1 MMRKSIPLVTSNLAK
16 YALFQPILERL
27 GVELITPHQSCRE
40 IQSDDWI
47 EIIKEK
53 AQSAARSLGR
63 PCIVDDAGL
72 LLDAYPG
79 FPGAYTK
86 AVIRSIGSDGLSR
99 LLDNQINSGRLVA
112 HLACSDGVEC
122 LHWTGSVQGSLV
134 PSPSEISGEGP
145 GPIHEWFQ
153 PIAKGP
159 FAKSL
164 HRLRAW
170 RALERDWHLLC
181 EKGWAQPVDGD
192 FFCYTQE
199 PTSSLCVF
207 CAELSGDPDSVFEQL
222 SGGLPRDRVVHTS
235 TSFVLLPPLGQF
247 MSGGLLLITRK
258 HIKSMAY
265 LEAGQ
270 IPELEDLMS
279 EVTTIL
285 HGAYGLNPVFF
296 EHGPGRGGG
305 KSTCCVDHAHL
316 NIFPADVDLMPL
328 LGQFPGHAVGSL
340 GDLASLRDNDDDYIF
355 VQHGDGRRT
364 VHFSERF
371 PSQFIRREITRQLG
385 YPERWH
391 WRDYPGIAELRA
403 TYDVLQGAFAE
414 HVSF

>member
-1 MMRKSIPLVTSNLAK
+1 MMRKNIPLVTSNLAK

-27 GVELITPHQSCRE
+27 GVELVTPPQSCYE
-40 IQSDDWI
+40 IQSDDWV

-53 AQSAARSLGR
+53 ARAAARSLGR

-86 AVIRSIGSDGLSR
+86 SVIRSLGSDGLVR
-99 LLDNQINSGRLVA
+99 LLNNQTTSGCLVA
-112 HLACSDGVEC
+112 NLACSDGVEC
-122 LHWTGSVQGSLV
+122 FNWMGSVQGNRV
-134 PSPSEISGEGP
+134 PSEVCGEGP
-145 GPIHEWFQ
+145 GPLHEWFQ
-153 PIAKGP
+153 PTVKGP

-170 RALERDWHLLC
+170 QALERDWHLLC
-181 EKGWAQPVDGD
+181 ERGWAYPADGD
-192 FFCYTQE
+192 PFCYTRG
-199 PTSSLCVF
+199 PTSGSCVF
-207 CAELSGDPDSVFEQL
+207 CVELSGDPDSVFEQL
-222 SGGLPRDRVVHTS
+222 SGGLLRDRVVHMS

-247 MSGGLLLITRK
+247 MEGGLLLLTRK
-258 HIKSMAY
+258 HVKSMAH

-270 IPELEDLMS
+270 VSELEDLMS
-279 EVTTIL
+279 EVTTKL
-285 HGAYGLNPVFF
+285 RGAYGSNPVFF
-296 EHGPGRGGG
+296 EHGPGRGRG

-328 LGQFPGHAVGSL
+328 LGQFPGHEIGSL
-340 GDLASLRDNDDDYIF
+340 NELASLRDNDDDYIF
-355 VQHGDGRRT
+355 VQHGDGTRT
-364 VHFSERF
+364 VHFSEDF

-391 WRDYPGIAELRA
+391 WRDYPGVAELRA
-403 TYDVLQGAFAE
+403 TYDRLQGGFAE

>member
-1 MMRKSIPLVTSNLAK
+1 MMQKNIPLVTSNAAK
-16 YALFQPILERL
+16 YALFQPILEML
-27 GVELITPHQSCRE
+27 GVELVTPPQSCHE
-40 IQSDDWI
+40 IQSDDWV

-53 AQSAARSLGR
+53 ARAAARSLGR

-86 AVIRSIGSDGLSR
+86 SVIRSLGSDGLVR
-99 LLDNQINSGRLVA
+99 LLNNQSPSGRLIA
-112 HLACSDGVEC
+112 NLACSDGVEC
-122 LHWTGSVQGSLV
+122 LHWMGSVQGSLV
-134 PSPSEISGEGP
+134 PSEVRGEGP
-145 GPIHEWFQ
+145 GPLHEWFQ
-153 PIAKGP
+153 PTVKGP

-170 RALERDWHLLC
+170 QALERDWHLLC
-181 EKGWAQPVDGD
+181 EKGWAYPADGD
-192 FFCYTQE
+192 PFCYTRG
-199 PTSSLCVF
+199 PTSGSCVF
-207 CAELSGDPDSVFEQL
+207 CVELSGDPGSVFEQL
-222 SGGLPRDRVVHTS
+222 SGGVPRDRVVHIS

-247 MSGGLLLITRK
+247 MEGGLLLLTRK
-258 HIKSMAY
+258 HVKSMAH

-270 IPELEDLMS
+270 VSELEDLMS
-279 EVTTIL
+279 EVTTKL
-285 HGAYGLNPVFF
+285 CGAYGSNPVFF
-296 EHGPGRGGG
+296 EHGPGRGRG
-305 KSTCCVDHAHL
+305 KSTCCVEHAHL

-328 LGQFPGHAVGSL
+328 LGQFPGHEIGSL
-340 GDLASLRDNDDDYIF
+340 NELASLRDNDDDYIF
-355 VQHGDGRRT
+355 VQHRDGTRT
-364 VHFSERF
+364 VHFSEDF

-403 TYDVLQGAFAE
+403 TYDGLQGGFAE

>member
-1 MMRKSIPLVTSNLAK
+1 MMRKNIPLVTSNLGK

-27 GVELITPHQSCRE
+27 GVELVTPPQSCYE
-40 IQSDDWI
+40 IQSDDWV

-53 AQSAARSLGR
+53 ARAAARSLGR

-86 AVIRSIGSDGLSR
+86 SVIRSLGRDGLVR
-99 LLDNQINSGRLVA
+99 LLNNQTPSGCLVA
-112 HLACSDGVEC
+112 NLACSDGVEC
-122 LHWTGSVQGSLV
+122 FHWMGSVQGNLV
-134 PSPSEISGEGP
+134 PGEVRGEGP
-145 GPIHEWFQ
+145 GPLHEWFQ
-153 PIAKGP
+153 PIVKGP

-170 RALERDWHLLC
+170 QALERDWHLLC
-181 EKGWAQPVDGD
+181 EKGWASPTDSD
-192 FFCYTQE
+192 LFCYTQE
-199 PTSSLCVF
+199 PTSGSCVF
-207 CAELSGDPDSVFEQL
+207 CVELSGDPGSVFEQL
-222 SGGLPRDRVVHTS
+222 SGGLPRDRVVHMS

-247 MSGGLLLITRK
+247 MEGGLLLLTRK
-258 HIKSMAY
+258 HVKSMAY
-265 LEAGQ
+265 LDAVQ
-270 IPELEDLMS
+270 ILELEDLMS
-279 EVTTIL
+279 EVTTKL
-285 HGAYGLNPVFF
+285 HGAYGSNPVFF
-296 EHGPGRGGG
+296 EHGPGRGRG

-316 NIFPADVDLMPL
+316 NIFPTDVDLMPL
-328 LGQFPGHAVGSL
+328 LEQFPGHQIDSL
-340 GDLASLRDNDDDYIF
+340 DELTSLRDNNDDYIF
-355 VQHGDGRRT
+355 VQHGDGTRT
-364 VHFSERF
+364 VHFSEDF

-403 TYDVLQGAFAE
+403 TYDRLQGGFAE